1 MKKYLSVLLMLVLL
15 ISLFPVTAMAHDCL
29 DMAYYPDSP
38 TTHYEQCT
46 GCGKK
51 YFTPCTWDDNNECVY
66 CGQHN
71 CRGANQLA
79 YIPSAEGEA
88 THTVVC
94 KVCDDKTIATEDCQ
108 YEWVEA
114 DGKYWKECKLCS
126 AAVTEKKDL
135 PTLTINAPDAV
146 CVLQD
151 CEFTVTAPEGVT
163 IGKEFGYDTGMMGS
177 SADLTLD
184 DDGVGHG
191 VMRAEWYG
199 LQADSFKLMAE
210 GTTAD
215 GKPLT
220 AEKTVQIQRN
230 HIFVDGVCGCGTKQ
244 HYIVTYDPGEYG
256 TGSIEAGVK
265 TYDVPFTLSSE
276 TFERKDYVQ
285 TGWTDANGWMYF
297 ALGDTYY
304 ADEDVTLYPMW
315 DEIITLTVPYTTTV
329 ALGDVGVPGEKTF
342 TLALI
347 GDSAPDKDK
356 SNVTV
361 SGSVTTNGKGSY
373 NGTLTITGPEETLW
387 YMLSEGAFVQQVNAG
402 EEGWSYDDTVW
413 GLLLPQIAAY
423 STADSADYTVLVLPT
438 VCEETDDG
446 VHYDI
451 DWEAIDWDAVQS
463 EEMRFENVYT
473 AHVYELKYDATS
485 HWDEC
490 GCGDMQNKEAHQYGE
505 WTVTKEAT
513 ETAAGEKE
521 HTCTVCGYQEKA
533 EIAKLTETD
542 PAQTGDSRN
551 LALWFALLAVSTVG
565 LVVTGVYSK
574 RRRSSRAK

>member
-51 YFTPCTWDDNNECVY
+51 YFWGTPCTWDDNNECVY

-265 TYDVPFTLSSE
+265 TYDVPFNLSSE

-285 TGWTDANGWMYF
+285 TGWTDANGYMYF

-304 ADEDVTLYPMW
+304 ADEDVTLYPIW
-315 DEIITLTVPYTTTV
+315 DEIVTLTVPFTTTV
-329 ALGDVGVPGEKTF
+329 KLGGNAAPGETVF
-342 TLALI
+342 TLEVLGANA
-347 GDSAPDKDK
+347 GEESYAG
-356 SNVTV
+356 VTV
-361 SGSVTTNGKGSY
+361 SAAVTTNGEGDY
-373 NGTLTITGPEETLW
+373 EGTMTLTGPSEQLW
-387 YMLSEGAFVQQVNAG
+387 NLLCEGAFVQQVNAG
-402 EEGWSYDDTVW
+402 EEGWTYDDTVW
-413 GLLLPQIAAY
+413 GLLLSQIAAY
-423 STADSADYTVLVLPT
+423 STADSVDYTVLVLPAI
-438 VCEETDDG
+438 CEETEDG
-446 VHYDI
+446 VYYDL
-451 DWEAIDWDAVQS
+451 DWEAMPVERMS
-463 EEMRFENVYT
+463 FTNTYT
-473 AHVYELKYDATS
+473 KTITEPTEPTEPTESDPNTGATTS
-485 HWDEC
+485 
-490 GCGDMQNKEAHQYGE
+490 
-505 WTVTKEAT
+505 
-513 ETAAGEKE
+513 
-521 HTCTVCGYQEKA
+521 
-533 EIAKLTETD
+533 
-542 PAQTGDSRN
+542 PQTGDNSN
-551 LALWFALLAVSTVG
+551 PFLWIALMFVG
-565 LVVTGVYSK
+565 GFGVIGTCVYSK
-574 RRRSSRAK
+574 RRRSSRTK